1 MAMPLKKKV
10 TLLLIAGAL
19 LYFLM
24 SYHIIIIEG
33 NIREIRL
40 LKKSTFT
47 LEYTFFSTK
56 NKSNKY
62 MLGIDILRE
71 NGLGE
76 LLIEEGLMTEAEQ
89 TLILESLR
97 LEE

>member
-10 TLLLIAGAL
+10 TLLLIGVAL
-19 LYFLM
+19 LYFFM

-62 MLGIDILRE
+62 MLAIDILRE
-71 NGLGE
+71 DGIGE
-76 LLIEEGLMTEAEQ
+76 LLIEEGLMTKAEQ
-89 TLILESLR
+89 TLILKSLR

>member
-10 TLLLIAGAL
+10 TLLLIGVAL
-19 LYFLM
+19 LYFFM

-62 MLGIDILRE
+62 MLSIDMLRE

-97 LEE
+97 SG